1 MSQDAIDDVLVL
13 NTGDDFDGS
22 STAITNVN
30 VDIEDALESLGPGH
44 CDVPFGGVEFQ
55 PGLLDI
61 LLQQA

>member
-1 MSQDAIDDVLVL
+1 MFLFAKMSQNAIDDVLVL

-44 CDVPFGGVEFQ
+44 RDVPFSG
-55 PGLLDI
+55 
-61 LLQQA
+61 